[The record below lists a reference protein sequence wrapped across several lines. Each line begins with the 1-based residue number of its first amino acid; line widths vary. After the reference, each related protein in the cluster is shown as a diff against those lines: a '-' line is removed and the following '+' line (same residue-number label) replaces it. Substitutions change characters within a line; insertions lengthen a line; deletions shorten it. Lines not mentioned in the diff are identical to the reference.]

1 MLVVA
6 LLFAA
11 VAANPYGDWRG
22 PSTCLVRP
30 SPCHDEDALY
40 RVSRLKEPNR
50 VHLQVHKYVNGEPAM
65 FSEDDCRYDAKRA
78 AIDCALPNGSRVQFD
93 IKGDAMDGNFVEK
106 DGTKYRAM
114 HLRRVPS
121 AH

>member
-1 MLVVA
+1 MLIAA

-11 VAANPYGDWRG
+11 VAANPVGDWRG

-40 RVSRLKEPNR
+40 RVTRPAPDR

-65 FSEDDCRYDAKRA
+65 FSEDDCGYDAKRG
-78 AIDCALPNGSRVQFD
+78 AIHCALPNESTIQLQ
-93 IKGDAMDGNFVEK
+93 INGDAMDGNLTQK

-114 HLRRVPS
+114 HLRRVLAP
-121 AH
+121 H